1 MFKRLRIRECFS
13 NHRLPKAISLLVNHV
28 LLECYKESEILKAI
42 SEPLLQPVN
51 DNEEAV
57 IEDSYSQ
64 RLLED
69 LIFRNSTLTK
79 LYSSEIS
86 LPSLVEL
93 SQIIERFKKMKIEF
107 EHESHFM
114 ESIPSMI
121 IYQVLVLVYYHVL
134 QVTKPISTD
143 DPTC

>member
-1 MFKRLRIRECFS
+1 
-13 NHRLPKAISLLVNHV
+13 
-28 LLECYKESEILKAI
+28 LECYKESEILKAI

-57 IEDSYSQ
+57 IEDSYYQ

-69 LIFRNSTLTK
+69 LIFRNSTLAK

-93 SQIIERFKKMKIEF
+93 S
-107 EHESHFM
+107 
-114 ESIPSMI
+114 
-121 IYQVLVLVYYHVL
+121 
-134 QVTKPISTD
+134 
-143 DPTC
+143 